1 MVGQQHH
8 SRLLGSSV
16 VFTLRLVQRA
26 FPVRAGCVPALREGT
41 DPFATSL
48 GDFDPGE
55 GEPLLNRD
63 AFEPVESFNCYT
75 GAGPRVS
82 NVRLYPYTN
91 TNLSLYKT
99 TRIAEKVRLELRLEF
114 FNLWNQHIFTDSGQF
129 GSSAFVN
136 DIAAPDFGFWNGAVT
151 NPRNIQME
159 RGWSFRGNESGRP
172 SAPKEPETDRR
183 QPSLCG
189 RWSPE

>member
-1 MVGQQHH
+1 MM
-8 SRLLGSSV
+8 
-16 VFTLRLVQRA
+16 A
-26 FPVRAGCVPALREGT
+26 
-41 DPFATSL
+41 
-48 GDFDPGE
+48 
-55 GEPLLNRD
+55 EPLLNRD
-63 AFEPVESFNCYT
+63 AFEPVESFNFYT

-99 TRIAEKVRLELRLEF
+99 TRIAEKVRFELRFEF

-151 NPRNIQME
+151 NPRNIQIGARLE
-159 RGWSFRGNESGRP
+159 F
-172 SAPKEPETDRR
+172 
-183 QPSLCG
+183 
-189 RWSPE
+189 